1 MIKLMK
7 LDGSEVY
14 VEPRTITRLERE
26 GSVTR
31 VTTGIGPN
39 LLVVETPGEIE
50 ERINAET
57 LRAST
62 PTVQ

>member
-7 LDGSEVY
+7 LDGSDVH

-26 GSVTR
+26 GQVTR
-31 VTTGIGPN
+31 VTAGIGPN
-39 LLVVETPGEIE
+39 LLVVETPAEIE

-62 PTVQ
+62 PTV